1 MPLEFWLCFCPS
13 LPSTNQNKVKLCSRR
28 AQKAAFLSV
37 SRRSSTFPG
46 VIRSRLSGNEGCLA
60 DKCLVMITKP
70 RLGKAS
76 KVFSFQKE
84 QIQLRLWCVSCM
96 ETIVPVVC
104 GLSRWSTSQICPGV
118 SAQKPLEL
126 HQEPEQQSTHLQTV
140 PLGWQRCHSP
150 TLVSRCSQSQQFLS
164 QISNSAHQS
173 QGSWRRVRSTFARV
187 ELHPL
192 QMKYTFLQ
200 WCWVN

>member
-1 MPLEFWLCFCPS
+1 MLLEIWLCFCPS

-37 SRRSSTFPG
+37 SRKSSTFPG
-46 VIRSRLSGNEGCLA
+46 VIRSRPSGNEGCLA

-76 KVFSFQKE
+76 KVFSFQKQ

-104 GLSRWSTSQICPGV
+104 GLARWSTSQICPGV

-126 HQEPEQQSTHLQTV
+126 HQEPEQQTHISKQC
-140 PLGWQRCHSP
+140 PWAGRGAIHPHWCH
-150 TLVSRCSQSQQFLS
+150 CSQSQQFLS

-192 QMKYTFLQ
+192 QMKHTFLPL
-200 WCWVN
+200 CWVG